1 MIHPKIVENMTNQQN
16 HLSNN
21 SIYTFFLKHF
31 FILIRYKDRLEHE
44 HEHEHEHE
52 AEPY

>member
-16 HLSNN
+16 HL
-21 SIYTFFLKHF
+21 L
-31 FILIRYKDRLEHE
+31 FILFFWNTFLYLYIRYKDRLEHE